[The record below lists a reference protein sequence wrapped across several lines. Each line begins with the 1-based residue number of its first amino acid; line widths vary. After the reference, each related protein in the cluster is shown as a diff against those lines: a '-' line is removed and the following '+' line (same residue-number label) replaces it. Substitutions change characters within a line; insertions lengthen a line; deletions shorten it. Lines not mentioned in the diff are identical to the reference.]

1 MNLKYLMFTKK
12 IYCFIYLLC
21 LQYLNYYFSGI
32 LGGFLVIVNI
42 FAKEKK
48 EEASFM
54 TGVMNL
60 LHSNN
65 ILPKLSQN
73 KNYQSIS
80 YRNNRR

>member
-1 MNLKYLMFTKK
+1 
-12 IYCFIYLLC
+12 
-21 LQYLNYYFSGI
+21 
-32 LGGFLVIVNI
+32 
-42 FAKEKK
+42 
-48 EEASFM
+48 M

-80 YRNNRR
+80 YRNNRRWNWNSCCN